1 MPELPFTS
9 DFAAS
14 AGMSLHLTGLI
25 LATSMTAGT
34 AGITPTMPGLVFG
47 GQLGLGD
54 ARRIGPLPHGV
65 AACAGGPGPA
75 SARPRALR

>member
-34 AGITPTMPGLVFG
+34 AAITLTMPGLVFG
-47 GQLGLGD
+47 GQLGLG
-54 ARRIGPLPHGV
+54 
-65 AACAGGPGPA
+65 
-75 SARPRALR
+75 